1 MLAFVPSEQE
11 LYYLSLSHS
20 AGEIGPQ
27 YCLSEQDT
35 VASTSS
41 VWYFFPPVEAR
52 DCHFRV
58 WPALTPRSELFLW
71 GWQSLWEQHLMRHL
85 LCPSLCL
92 QRNHREKD
100 LVCQV
105 EPKTM
110 QQNCK
115 DDFSKWIKQCKKIKC
130 VKKVTKKETLRKKR
144 EAWHNDQKCSSAWL
158 YRLTLCIICK
168 LTGLHIYTTDGMFH
182 SWVTFNASMLITG
195 AGSKYFFGNTNHK
208 ML

>member
-1 MLAFVPSEQE
+1 MKLALSTVYLNRILLPAPPQSDTSSLPWRPGTVTLECG
-11 LYYLSLSHS
+11 LLSLLVQSSSCGVGKASESNTWWDTFS
-20 AGEIGPQ
+20 APQ
-27 YCLSEQDT
+27 SAT
-35 VASTSS
+35 
-41 VWYFFPPVEAR
+41 
-52 DCHFRV
+52 
-58 WPALTPRSELFLW
+58 
-71 GWQSLWEQHLMRHL
+71 G
-85 LCPSLCL
+85 
-92 QRNHREKD
+92 RNRREKD

-168 LTGLHIYTTDGMFH
+168 ITGLHIYTTDGMFH

>member
-27 YCLSEQDT
+27 YVYLNRILLPAPPQAD
-35 VASTSS
+35 TSS
-41 VWYFFPPVEAR
+41 LPWRPGTVTLECGLLSLLVQSSSCGVGKASESNTWWDTFSAPHSAYRGTTGKKIWYVK
-52 DCHFRV
+52 
-58 WPALTPRSELFLW
+58 W
-71 GWQSLWEQHLMRHL
+71 SLKL
-85 LCPSLCL
+85 
-92 QRNHREKD
+92 
-100 LVCQV
+100 
-105 EPKTM
+105 
-110 QQNCK
+110 

-130 VKKVTKKETLRKKR
+130 VKKVTKKEALRKKR

-168 LTGLHIYTTDGMFH
+168 ITGLHIYTTDGMFH